1 MSGMCP
7 AVQTKRRIEAAG
19 ADLSGSSFTDV
30 NLSGAT
36 FTDVDLA
43 GAEVENANL
52 SGLRVR
58 NVNLSGLK
66 ISAADLRGASI
77 AESLTEGMTV
87 DGIEVAELMAAYRAL
102 NAKEGGTQAGG

>member
-1 MSGMCP
+1 MDSEETIKIHG
-7 AVQTKRRIEAAG
+7 TKRRVEAAG

-43 GAEVENANL
+43 RAKVENANL

-58 NVNLSGLK
+58 NVNLSGLQ
-66 ISAADLRGASI
+66 ISAADLRRASI
-77 AESLTEGMTV
+77 EDSLMESMTI
-87 DGIEVAELMAAYRAL
+87 DGIPVAELIAAYGAL
-102 NAKEGGTQAGG
+102 NAKDE